1 MVKFP
6 PVPAEVKPIAHL
18 LKLADE
24 HDERNIVIAYWARMA
39 ACLLALQLVPTKK
52 SPQTAELIRNLLDW
66 LEQVKKANSDNE
78 GITSDTIAQSLIEE
92 YALRLFN
99 YADHQDRE
107 QIFNKNTIKTFYKA
121 GILMDVLDQFGTL
134 PEDIREKRKYAKWK
148 AAYIHNCLKA
158 GETPIPGPPR
168 PFNSQ
173 ENDGIVHNSQLT
185 DEELATFTKY
195 TGPVNFDEARKPK
208 VDTSPPP
215 DDLIPFNPPK
225 PLLPPD
231 NSDFNPA
238 PASSP
243 ITPQFPTNTL
253 PSDTPQDPPPFES
266 GPSPFDSA
274 PSVPSPFDPAPSVP
288 SSSHASTPANISF
301 TPIVKPTP
309 TGYVPTPE
317 VIQKAQ
323 KFSKFATSALNY
335 DDTKN
340 AVDYLQKAMN
350 LLQFGRE
357 E

>member
-52 SPQTAELIRNLLDW
+52 SPQTAELIRSLLDW
-66 LEQVKKANSDNE
+66 LEQVKKANADNE

-121 GILMDVLDQFGTL
+121 GILMDVLDQFGPL
-134 PEDIREKRKYAKWK
+134 PDDIREKRKYAKWK

-158 GETPIPGPPR
+158 GDTPLPGPPR

-173 ENDGIVHNSQLT
+173 EDDGIVHNSQLT

-231 NSDFNPA
+231 NSNFNPA
-238 PASSP
+238 PAPSP
-243 ITPQFPTNTL
+243 VTPQIPTNTL
-253 PSDTPQDPPPFES
+253 PSDTPQDP
-266 GPSPFDSA
+266 SPFDST
-274 PSVPSPFDPAPSVP
+274 PSIP
-288 SSSHASTPANISF
+288 SSSQVSTPASIS
-301 TPIVKPTP
+301 TPPVKPTP
-309 TGYVPTPE
+309 TGYIPTPE

-323 KFSKFATSALNY
+323 KYSKFATSALNY

-340 AVDYLQKAMN
+340 AIDYLQKAMN
-350 LLQFGRE
+350 LLQFGKE